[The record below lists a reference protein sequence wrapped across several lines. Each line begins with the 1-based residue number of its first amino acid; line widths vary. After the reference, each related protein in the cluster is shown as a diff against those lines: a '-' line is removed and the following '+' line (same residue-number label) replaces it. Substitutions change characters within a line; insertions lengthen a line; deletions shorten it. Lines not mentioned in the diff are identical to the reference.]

1 MARTPEAIKATMNRT
16 LVGDEPG
23 LVGYWNFDHDGAGD
37 LSKNSNH
44 GTLHGDAMIME
55 SALPDTFIPAT
66 AVALEEKV
74 INPRYQFPMN
84 ISIYLAAALHSFSV
98 DVTFDPSVLQVLRVE
113 EGPFLSGDG
122 ADATWWGKPEVDN
135 KKGIITH
142 IACRRAR
149 RSGTAADTGI
159 LATVMFKAIHA
170 GESKVRLQ
178 NLRLLGPNGEEIASH
193 GRAGSVNI
201 YPHGK
206 ISGVIRAAR
215 SKTALPEAKIAV
227 SKDGFTFGLSTY
239 SDRLGRYTLNGVP
252 VGHFGVAA
260 SRRLYTDA
268 TTEVNVKRGEI
279 TSNVDLEMTLVPL
292 ASAGGDASIG
302 QPAPDFTLEDLDGNS
317 VNLADFKGKLV
328 ILNFWASWSAP
339 CRDQVTHLEAL
350 WKKYKG
356 QGLIVIGVNNE
367 SDHASVKAFA
377 VDKIS
382 YPVALDGWAAFEAYG
397 VSEVPCICYID
408 KSGVVR
414 YRDVGFGPGK
424 EKEIERK
431 IKELLH

>member
-1 MARTPEAIKATMNRT
+1 MTYVQHFGQFEQTFFHGQIDEIRIWNMARTPEEIKATMNRT

-98 DVTFDPSVLQVLRVE
+98 DVTFDPSVLQVLRVK

-170 GESKVRLQ
+170 GESKVRVQ
-178 NLRLLGPNGEEIASH
+178 NLRLLGPNGEAIASH

-201 YPHGK
+201 YPMLLANLNQ
-206 ISGVIRAAR
+206 AA
-215 SKTALPEAKIAV
+215 KAE
-227 SKDGFTFGLSTY
+227 
-239 SDRLGRYTLNGVP
+239 
-252 VGHFGVAA
+252 
-260 SRRLYTDA
+260 
-268 TTEVNVKRGEI
+268 KRG
-279 TSNVDLEMTLVPL
+279 VLVCE
-292 ASAGGDASIG
+292 GVFSIN
-302 QPAPDFTLEDLDGNS
+302 QSMA
-317 VNLADFKGKLV
+317 
-328 ILNFWASWSAP
+328 
-339 CRDQVTHLEAL
+339 R
-350 WKKYKG
+350 
-356 QGLIVIGVNNE
+356 
-367 SDHASVKAFA
+367 VKFIAAA
-377 VDKIS
+377 VKT
-382 YPVALDGWAAFEAYG
+382 
-397 VSEVPCICYID
+397 C
-408 KSGVVR
+408 
-414 YRDVGFGPGK
+414 
-424 EKEIERK
+424 
-431 IKELLH
+431 